1 MKLLRGFSLIEL
13 LIAMI
18 VVGIISAVAYP
29 SYLSFITKV
38 NRTEAQRELLRLAN
52 IQEHYYV
59 NEGKYASSLILLG
72 FERAEYQTES
82 GRYEIYISASSDTNF
97 NLTAQA
103 KGAQRN
109 NDEGCL
115 TMSINEVG
123 ERAADSVFCW
133 N

>member
-29 SYLSFITKV
+29 SYLSFITKA

-59 NEGKYASSLILLG
+59 NEGKYASSLMILG
-72 FERAEYQTES
+72 FERSEYQTAS
-82 GRYEIYISASSDTNF
+82 GRYEIYILASSDTHF
-97 NLTAQA
+97 NLTAIA
-103 KGAQRN
+103 KGSQRN
-109 NDEGCL
+109 NDKHCIE
-115 TMSINEVG
+115 MSINEVG
-123 ERAADSVFCW
+123 ERTGSSVFCW